1 MKKEEMLYEIMD
13 RFKSAV
19 NEISERENEENND
32 YSDEKNDDE
41 EYSDED
47 AIPYTNQ
54 DEILTE
60 ILDSARQLF
69 GANFSNTKTPLLYYP
84 KDENISLSGEIT
96 GKLKNAKFQFWFQG
110 DDGCIISTDML
121 KLDKDVVEL
130 LDDVY
135 GYYQNWQQK
144 LAQMADKK
152 PMSMKGGDDEN
163 MVAGDDF
170 GSR

>member
-1 MKKEEMLYEIMD
+1 M
-13 RFKSAV
+13 
-19 NEISERENEENND
+19 
-32 YSDEKNDDE
+32 
-41 EYSDED
+41 
-47 AIPYTNQ
+47 
-54 DEILTE
+54 
-60 ILDSARQLF
+60 
-69 GANFSNTKTPLLYYP
+69 YYP
-84 KDENISLSGEIT
+84 EDENISLSGEIT

-110 DDGCIISTDML
+110 DDGCIISTEML

-152 PMSMKGGDDEN
+152 PMSMKGGDKDDDNESG

>member
-1 MKKEEMLYEIMD
+1 
-13 RFKSAV
+13 
-19 NEISERENEENND
+19 
-32 YSDEKNDDE
+32 
-41 EYSDED
+41 
-47 AIPYTNQ
+47 
-54 DEILTE
+54 
-60 ILDSARQLF
+60 
-69 GANFSNTKTPLLYYP
+69 
-84 KDENISLSGEIT
+84 
-96 GKLKNAKFQFWFQG
+96 
-110 DDGCIISTDML
+110 ML

-152 PMSMKGGDDEN
+152 PMSMKGGDKDDDNESG